1 MNYLLYLLV
10 TVSLSLATINII
22 PFSEIET
29 AFQTG
34 DSGKIM
40 ELSKSKLIINLDG
53 REGVYSQP
61 QGNQVLKTFFKVNP
75 PKTFSFSFKGTEKKM
90 GSYALGLYTSSN
102 TSVFKVN
109 LKFFKEGDVYKIES
123 LAIKK
128 Q

>member
-61 QGNQVLKTFFKVNP
+61 QGNQVLKTFFNVNP

-90 GSYALGLYTSSN
+90 GSYALGLFTSSN
-102 TSVFKVN
+102 TSVFKVS
-109 LKFFKEGDVYKIES
+109 LKFLKEGDVYKIES